1 LAALIP
7 GPLLRVATA
16 TTLVV
21 AAFSMLNPVLAVR
34 LQASGHSATAIGV
47 FVMLPFLAVA
57 LMVPL
62 MPRLFAVLGIA
73 RAYRA
78 GLLLE
83 ALATLGYAVAQDY
96 LLWCAM
102 AVAGGIG
109 AAALWNGTEALIAH
123 NAPPALRGRFMGLYQ
138 TGMGLAITVGPFVP
152 GVLPLSPDGLTLLAA
167 ATLLVALAVTMAPG
181 VGALQASREGA
192 RHVGLIAAVRRVPG
206 LAWVALAGGVFEAGL
221 GSISTAYGAERGL
234 SLAAATTI
242 AGVLGFGSTVLQ
254 YPCGWLADH
263 LSPRRLFTIAGVVL
277 GVSSAAFALAVHWLP
292 AVWIAAFGWGAVGGA
307 LYTLTMIRVS
317 HDFADSSPVSGT
329 AAMITGYTLGGAIG
343 PSVSGAVLDTAG
355 AAGQAA
361 WLVLL
366 SASVVLVARRLS
378 GSPAASASA

>member
-1 LAALIP
+1 VAA
-7 GPLLRVATA
+7 A

-34 LQASGHSATAIGV
+34 LQAAGHSATAIGV
-47 FVMLPFLAVA
+47 FVMLPFAAIAV
-57 LMVPL
+57 MVPL
-62 MPRLFAVLGIA
+62 MPRVFAALGMA

-78 GLLLE
+78 GLVLE
-83 ALATLGYAVAQDY
+83 AVATLGYVAGQDY
-96 LLWCAM
+96 FLWCAM

-138 TGMGLAITVGPFVP
+138 TGLGVAITIGPFAP

-167 ATLLVALAVTMAPG
+167 AVLLAALAVTFSPG
-181 VGALQASREGA
+181 VGALRAAHAGA
-192 RHVGLIAAVRRVPG
+192 RHVGIVAAVRRVPG

-242 AGVLGFGSTVLQ
+242 AGVLGIGSTLLQ

-263 LSPRRLFTIAGVVL
+263 LSPRRLFTIAGATL
-277 GVSSAAFALAVHWLP
+277 GVSSAVFALAPQWLP

-343 PSVSGAVLDTAG
+343 PSVSGAVLDLAG
-355 AAGQAA
+355 AAGQAV
-361 WLVLL
+361 WLLVL
-366 SASVVLVARRLS
+366 STSVVLVARKLS
-378 GSPAASASA
+378 GSPGASASA

>member
-1 LAALIP
+1 MAAVVP
-7 GPLLRVATA
+7 GPLLRVAAA

-21 AAFSMLNPVLAVR
+21 FAFSMLNPVLAVR
-34 LQASGHSATAIGV
+34 LQAAGHSASAIGV
-47 FVMLPFLAVA
+47 FVMLPFAAVA
-57 LMVPL
+57 TMVPL
-62 MPRLFAVLGIA
+62 MPRIFAALGIA

-83 ALATLGYAVAQDY
+83 AAATLGYVVAQDY

-102 AVAGGIG
+102 ALAGGVG

-123 NAPPALRGRFMGLYQ
+123 NAPPAQRGRFMGLYQ
-138 TGMGLAITVGPFVP
+138 TALGLAITAGPFAP
-152 GVLPLSPDGLTLLAA
+152 GVLPLAPDGLTLLAA
-167 ATLLVALAVTMAPG
+167 GTLMVALAVTFSPG
-181 VGALQASREGA
+181 VGALQAGRTGA
-192 RHVGLIAAVRRVPG
+192 RPMGLLAAIRRVPG

-263 LSPRRLFTIAGVVL
+263 LPPRRLFSIAGAVL
-277 GVSSAAFALAVHWLP
+277 AVSSALFALAPQWLP

-317 HDFADSSPVSGT
+317 HDFADSSPVAGT
-329 AAMITGYTLGGAIG
+329 AAMITGYTLGGAVG
-343 PSVSGAVLDTAG
+343 PSISGAVLDTAG

-366 SASVVLVARRLS
+366 SVSVVAVARRLS

>member
-1 LAALIP
+1 MAAVVP
-7 GPLLRVATA
+7 GPLLRVAAA

-21 AAFSMLNPVLAVR
+21 FAFSMLNPVLAVR

-57 LMVPL
+57 AMVPL
-62 MPRLFAVLGIA
+62 MPRVFAALGMA

-83 ALATLGYAVAQDY
+83 TVATLGYAVAEDY
-96 LLWCAM
+96 RLWCAM

-123 NAPPALRGRFMGLYQ
+123 NAPPARRGRFMGLYQ
-138 TGMGLAITVGPFVP
+138 TGLGIAITAGPFAP
-152 GVLPLSPDGLTLLAA
+152 GVLPLSPDGLTVFAA
-167 ATLLVALAVTMAPG
+167 ATLVAALVCTVSPG

-192 RHVGLIAAVRRVPG
+192 APMGLLAAIRRVPG

-242 AGVLGFGSTVLQ
+242 AGVLGFGSTLLQ

-263 LSPRRLFTIAGVVL
+263 LSPRRLFTVAGGVL
-277 GVSSAAFALAVHWLP
+277 GVSSALFALAPQWLP

-317 HDFADSSPVSGT
+317 HDFADSSPVAGT
-329 AAMITGYTLGGAIG
+329 AAMISGYTLGGAVG
-343 PSVSGAVLDTAG
+343 PSVSGAVLDAAG

-366 SASVVLVARRLS
+366 ALTVVAVARRM
-378 GSPAASASA
+378 GG